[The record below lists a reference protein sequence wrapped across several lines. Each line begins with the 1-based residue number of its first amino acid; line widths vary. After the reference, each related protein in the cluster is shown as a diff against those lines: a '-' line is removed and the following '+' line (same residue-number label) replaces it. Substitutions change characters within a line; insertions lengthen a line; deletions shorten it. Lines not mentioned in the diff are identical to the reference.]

1 MTTPHERSKLFN
13 INNQGMDD
21 FFHSPWPA
29 NKMFDVDIKETQT
42 QISIKADLPGFK
54 KDEIQVV
61 LDDFS
66 VTIKAYRNEER
77 GVTGERYYRQE
88 RQYGQ
93 MERTIPLPDAVV
105 SESSRAKYVDGV
117 LSIILEKTSP
127 SLTKR
132 TLISIE

>member
-1 MTTPHERSKLFN
+1 MTTPHELSKLFN

-29 NKMFDVDIKETQT
+29 NKMFDVDVKETRT
-42 QISIKADLPGFK
+42 EISIKADLPGFK

-77 GVTGERYYRQE
+77 EEKGEKYYRQE

-93 MERTIPLPDAVV
+93 IERTIPLPDTVV
-105 SESSRAKYVDGV
+105 SESSKAKYEDGV
-117 LSIILEKTSP
+117 LTITLKKTNP
-127 SLTKR
+127 ILTKPK
-132 TLISIE
+132 LISIE

>member
-1 MTTPHERSKLFN
+1 MTTPHELSKLFN

-29 NKMFDVDIKETQT
+29 NKMFDVDVKETKT
-42 QISIKADLPGFK
+42 EISIKADLPGFK

-77 GVTGERYYRQE
+77 EEKGEKYYRQE

-93 MERTIPLPDAVV
+93 IERTIPLPDAVV
-105 SESSRAKYVDGV
+105 SESSKAKYEDGV
-117 LSIILEKTSP
+117 LTIILKKTNP